1 MKRKFKLGISIVLLA
16 CFINLN
22 LVYASTIKEAN
33 PLASFGDRIIL
44 EDGQEIAYN
53 NTSTLLFLNGSLI
66 TTYDFNIINGK
77 TEIPLSFV
85 SKSLAADVSINI
97 EKKEINIEKDAS
109 KIVLELGNE
118 ATISKI
124 NNLSKSKS
132 KDDLEKIIYVPLRLV
147 AEKLGYSVSYY
158 HENTKS
164 GKTYYDTYIE
174 LPTSNCFVKDFSSII
189 IDEKYD
195 FKNSMSAEEALKKT
209 KAVCLEGY
217 ENFSKSLKKQINNSD
232 HLDDDLKK
240 IEKEINRMVYIG
252 EVSRYYK
259 FSMGYYD
266 ILFDRINEKI
276 YFVIYSSASEIKE
289 VDINSPSLYNP
300 IFIVG

>member
-1 MKRKFKLGISIVLLA
+1 MKRKLILAISIILLA

-33 PLASFGDRIIL
+33 PAARFGDRIIL
-44 EDGQEIAYN
+44 EDGQEIPYN

-66 TTYDFNIINGK
+66 TAYDFNIIDGT

-85 SKSLAADVSINI
+85 SKFLAADVSIDI
-97 EKKEINIEKDAS
+97 EKEEIYIKKDGKEIF
-109 KIVLELGNE
+109 LELGNE
-118 ATISKI
+118 AKI
-124 NNLSKSKS
+124 ANIEDLNKLKS
-132 KDDLEKIIYVPLRLV
+132 KDDLEKLIYVPLRLV

-158 HENTKS
+158 HKNTKS
-164 GKTYYDTYIE
+164 GKTYYDSYIE
-174 LPTSNCFVKDFSSII
+174 LPTANGFVKDFSSII

-209 KAVCLEGY
+209 KGVCLEGY
-217 ENFSKSLKKQINNSD
+217 ENFSKNLKKQINNSD
-232 HLDDDLKK
+232 HLDEDLKK
-240 IEKEINRMVYIG
+240 IEKEINRMVYVG

-266 ILFDRINEKI
+266 VLFDRIDEKI
-276 YFVIYSSASEIKE
+276 YFVIYSSTSEIKE
-289 VDINSPSLYNP
+289 VDINSPTLYNP
-300 IFIVG
+300 LFIVG